1 MNEMN
6 EMNKQTDNTQQP
18 RREFKDLDKDTQRF
32 YNLLHMIFN
41 ICKLAGFKLEG
52 RICLRDMKTGKV
64 WE

>member
-1 MNEMN
+1 MGEMN
-6 EMNKQTDNTQQP
+6 EQTDNTQQP
-18 RREFKDLDKDTQRF
+18 RGDFKDLDKDTQRF

-52 RICLRDMKTGKV
+52 RIRLRDMRSGKV

>member
-1 MNEMN
+1 MDEMN
-6 EMNKQTDNTQQP
+6 EQTDNTQQN
-18 RREFKDLDKDTQRF
+18 RHNFKDLDKDTQRF

-52 RICLRDMKTGKV
+52 RIRLRDMKTGKV